1 MTTKIVTTLIA
12 GALLAG
18 SAAASLQGTDASLA
32 SAPISEGCHSRTEFT
47 TSGGS
52 PVVVV
57 VPPVRRFAASAGAF
71 TQRAP
76 RIILLKR
83 RPSPAAD

>member
-18 SAAASLQGTDASLA
+18 SAAASLQAADASLA
-32 SAPISEGCHSRTEFT
+32 SAQISDGCHSRTEST
-47 TSGGS
+47 TSDGS
-52 PVVVV
+52 PAFVV
-57 VPPVRRFAASAGAF
+57 VPPVRQFAASAGAF

-76 RIILLKR
+76 RIILLE
-83 RPSPAAD
+83 PLTPNIQ